1 MDITTKLRNDVQYFR
16 NEAARH
22 ARSMRKVKGHTL
34 AEYYQGRYEALKHA
48 AEYLDITVDYVD
60 WKENN

>member
-1 MDITTKLRNDVQYFR
+1 MHTTTKLRNDVQYFR

-22 ARSMRKVKGHTL
+22 ARSMRKFKGHAV

>member
-1 MDITTKLRNDVQYFR
+1 MDITTKLKDDVQHFR

-22 ARSMRKVKGHTL
+22 ARSMRKLKGHML

-48 AEYLDITVDYVD
+48 ADYLAITVDYVD
-60 WKENN
+60 WRADQ

>member
-1 MDITTKLRNDVQYFR
+1 MDTTTKLKADVQHFR

-22 ARSMRKVKGHTL
+22 ARSMRKLKGHIV

-48 AEYLDITVDYVD
+48 AEYLAITVDYIE
-60 WKENN
+60 WKEKH